1 MKSATG
7 NLDHCKYYDSKDR
20 CPTGSCEWK
29 LDAPTTITLSGYKC
43 TCNKGF
49 AGATMPNAPASCAA
63 VPTSGCVDLQYTNNG
78 QCTASADITA
88 TKSGMNADG
97 KWVEPMHDN
106 CRHSRDKTECL
117 GKSKDG
123 KSLPCNW
130 TPANQQ
136 QVPWHSRNGMDNTC
150 ARMVKYKY
158 CSSDYFNTFDGVK
171 VTSAQACCGCNGGST
186 FCGDG
191 AIRTTSGN
199 DFVCSCS
206 AAYIGATVTN
216 GIATCV
222 ERTCAD
228 SDGANNA
235 ASCGVGAS
243 CSDERAD
250 DGYKVSKTLI

>member
-43 TCNKGF
+43 TCNKNFAGF
-49 AGATMPNAPASCAA
+49 AMPNAPASCVA

-88 TKSGMNADG
+88 TTTSGRKSSMY
-97 KWVEPMHDN
+97 DN
-106 CRHSRDKTECL
+106 CRYSRDKTRCL
-117 GKSKDG
+117 ANGKDG
-123 KSLPCNW
+123 RTLPCNW

-136 QVPWHSRNGMDNTC
+136 QVSWHSRNGLEDTC
-150 ARMVKYKY
+150 VKMAQNKQ
-158 CSSDYFNTFDGVK
+158 CSSSYYNTFNGTK

-191 AIRTTSGN
+191 AIRTISGK

-206 AAYIGATVTN
+206 AAYIGSAVTN

-228 SDGANNA
+228 SDGEKNA

-250 DGYKVSKTLI
+250 DGYKVSKTLLI